1 MVRKSTYTK
10 VIDFLNNIVKS
21 NSTFIEYCKSNSNKN
36 CYNIWRNK
44 INKILNDIPTDAYIL
59 KLQDEIINL
68 CNKVNY
74 SNRKNKEILKEFP
87 SPDSKEIVRDDNGTI
102 IGYRFNIK
110 RKVGGPLVGTLSRD
124 EMDRLC
130 SLFSRYGADLTLAQT
145 ALDFPQYSLDDISR
159 IKRLFLIFKYSCPFA
174 PHEVDEHTE
183 EELHDIAIERKKNNL
198 TRTLEKDQ
206 LRDAQKIN
214 LKLAQEVKELKNW
227 KDTLSNIKVDINGLP
242 NRTITKIQE
251 SDTDLAKCSSL
262 MINLSDLHIGAK
274 LSSDCL
280 YKNDWNEKELIRRL
294 NSLLEKFVDIQ
305 LTCKASVCY
314 LNLLGDMLDGMDNM
328 TARRDH
334 IMPQNM
340 DNKEQFNVFLK
351 VIIWFIS
358 NLSDSFEKVFVNSV
372 PNGNHTGAPEY
383 FAIVALKYA
392 VDSKFKNVIMDIPD
406 KFFTKVNV
414 GEHLFLLCHGK
425 DAIFMK
431 KPLPLHLT
439 NDSKVWLDNYLIR
452 EGIVNNY
459 TPGHIHILKGD
470 LHIAGFDDTLQYDYR
485 NCLSLFG
492 DSDYSQMNYSSNG
505 YGCSYSVITNEG
517 NIINGEFKNF

>member
-1 MVRKSTYTK
+1 MVRKSTYNK
-10 VIDFLNNIVKS
+10 VIDFLNNIVAN
-21 NSTFIEYCKSNSNKN
+21 NSTFKEFCKNNPNKN
-36 CYNIWRNK
+36 YYNIWRNK
-44 INKILNDIPTDAYIL
+44 INKIINDIPTDAYTL
-59 KLQDEIINL
+59 ELQDKIINL
-68 CNKVNY
+68 CNQVNY
-74 SNRKNKEILKEFP
+74 SNKKNDEVLKEFP
-87 SPDSKEIVRDDNGTI
+87 SLDSKEIVRDDNGI
-102 IGYRFNIK
+102 IVGYRFNIK

-183 EELHDIAIERKKNNL
+183 EELHDIAIEKKKNNL

-214 LKLAQEVKELKNW
+214 LKLAKEVEELKNW
-227 KDTLSNIKVDINGLP
+227 KDTISNIKVDISGLP

-251 SDTDLAKCSSL
+251 SDTDLVKCSSL

-280 YKNDWNEKELIRRL
+280 YKNDWNERELIRRL
-294 NSLLEKFVDIQ
+294 SSLLDELKDIQ

-351 VIIWFIS
+351 VMIWFIS
-358 NLSDSFEKVFVNSV
+358 NLSDSFEKVIVNSV

-392 VDSKFKNVIMDIPD
+392 IDSKFKNVIMDIPD
-406 KFFTKVNV
+406 KFFTKIKV
-414 GEHLFLLCHGK
+414 GDHLFLACHGK
-425 DAIFMK
+425 DSNFMK

-452 EGIVNNY
+452 ENIVNKY
-459 TPGHIHILKGD
+459 APGHIHILKGD
-470 LHIAGFDDTLQYDYR
+470 LHTAGFDDTLQYDYR

-492 DSDYSQMNYSSNG
+492 DSDYSQMNYPSTG
-505 YGCSYSVITNEG
+505 YGVSYSVIIG
-517 NIINGEFKNF
+517 DSILNGEFKNF

>member
-1 MVRKSTYTK
+1 MIRKKTIDK
-10 VIDFLNNIVKS
+10 VKKF
-21 NSTFIEYCKSNSNKN
+21 
-36 CYNIWRNK
+36 
-44 INKILNDIPTDAYIL
+44 
-59 KLQDEIINL
+59 LQDVKNSEYNTTNSYCRANGINPSKWYPSIKKAYAADASIKELYDAITKASKVKTEVPLSDEIVEST
-68 CNKVNY
+68 KY
-74 SNRKNKEILKEFP
+74 
-87 SPDSKEIVRDDNGTI
+87 VRDDKGRIT
-102 IGYRFNIK
+102 GYKFNIA
-110 RKVGGPLVGTLSRD
+110 RKVGGPLIGTLSRTQ
-124 EMDRLC
+124 MDTLC
-130 SLFSRYGADLTLAQT
+130 GLYSRYGADLTAAQT
-145 ALDFPQYSLDDISR
+145 SLEFPEYSLDELNR
-159 IKRLFLIFKYSCPFA
+159 IKRAFLIFKYSCPFA

-183 EELHDIAIERKKNNL
+183 EELHNLAIERKKNNL
-198 TRTLEKDQ
+198 TRTLEKNQ
-206 LRDAQKIN
+206 LKDAQKIN
-214 LKLAQEVKELKNW
+214 LKLAQEVEELKSW
-227 KDTLSNIKVDINGLP
+227 KDTLSNIKVDISGLP
-242 NRTITKIQE
+242 TGTITKIQE
-251 SDTDLAKCSSL
+251 SDTDLIKCSSL

-280 YKNDWNEKELIRRL
+280 YKNDWNEKELVRRL
-294 NSLLEKFVDIQ
+294 NVLYKRITDIQ

-351 VIIWFIS
+351 VMFWFIS
-358 NLSDSFEKVFVNSV
+358 NLSDSFEKVFINSV

-392 VDSKFKNVIMDIPD
+392 VDSKFKNVTMNIPD

-425 DAIFMK
+425 DAVFMK

-470 LHIAGFDDTLQYDYR
+470 LHTAGFDDTLQYDYR

-505 YGCSYSVITNEG
+505 YGVSYSVITNEG

>member
-10 VIDFLNNIVKS
+10 VIDFLNNVV
-21 NSTFIEYCKSNSNKN
+21 NSKYTLKEYCKNNGNSKN
-36 CYNIWRNK
+36 YYTIWKHK
-44 INKILNDIPTDAYIL
+44 INKVLNDIPTDAHTV
-59 KLQDEIINL
+59 KLQDTILNL
-68 CNKVNY
+68 CDKVNFT
-74 SNRKNKEILKEFP
+74 NKDTALKEFP
-87 SPDSKEIVRDDNGTI
+87 SPDSKEIVRDNNGI
-102 IGYRFNIK
+102 IVGYRFNIK

-183 EELHDIAIERKKNNL
+183 EELHDLAIERKKNNL

-214 LKLAQEVKELKNW
+214 LKLAKEVEELKNW
-227 KDTLSNIKVDINGLP
+227 QNNLKDIKVNISGLP
-242 NRTITKIQE
+242 TIHYEKPHLRQ
-251 SDTDLAKCSSL
+251 DTSFML
-262 MINLSDLHIGAK
+262 NLSDLHIGAK
-274 LSSDCL
+274 LSSDSL
-280 YKNDWNEKELIRRL
+280 YNNDWNEKELVRRL
-294 NSLLEKFVDIQ
+294 KKLILKISHIQ
-305 LTCKASVCY
+305 DVYPSNTCY

-334 IMPQNM
+334 VMPQNM
-340 DNKEQFNVFLK
+340 DNKEQFNVFLE
-351 VIIWFIS
+351 IMIWFID
-358 NLSDSFEKVFVNSV
+358 NLSTMFNNIVVNSV

-392 VDSKFKNVIMDIPD
+392 IDSKFKNVTMDIPD
-406 KFFTKVNV
+406 KFFTQVVVNNN
-414 GEHLFLLCHGK
+414 LFLCCHGK
-425 DAIFMK
+425 DATFMK

-439 NDSKVWLDNYLIR
+439 NDAKVWLDNYLIR
-452 EGIVNNY
+452 EEVFSKNY
-459 TPGHIHILKGD
+459 NSIHILKGD
-470 LHIAGFDDTLQYDYR
+470 LHTASFDDTLQYDYR

-492 DSDYSQMNYSSNG
+492 DSDYSQMNFPSNG
-505 YGCSYSVITNEG
+505 YGCSYSVIIN
-517 NIINGEFKNF
+517 NDIINGEFKNF

>member
-21 NSTFIEYCKSNSNKN
+21 NSTFKEYCKSYSNKN
-36 CYNIWRNK
+36 AIRNK
-44 INKILNDIPTDAYIL
+44 INKILNDIPTDAHIL
-59 KLQDEIINL
+59 ELQDEIINL

-74 SNRKNKEILKEFP
+74 SNKKNKEIIKEFP
-87 SPDSKEIVRDDNGTI
+87 SPDSKEIVRDNNGTI
-102 IGYRFNIK
+102 VGYRFNIK

-174 PHEVDEHTE
+174 PHEIDEHTE

-214 LKLAQEVKELKNW
+214 LKLAQEVEELKNW
-227 KDTLSNIKVDINGLP
+227 KNTLSNIKVDISGLP
-242 NRTITKIQE
+242 KPSVIKVQE
-251 SDTDLAKCSSL
+251 NDSDLIKCSTL

-274 LSSDCL
+274 LSSDSL
-280 YKNDWNEKELIRRL
+280 YNNDWNEKELVRRL
-294 NSLLEKFVDIQ
+294 NVLLSRIVDIQ
-305 LTCKASVCY
+305 LTCKTSVCY

-351 VIIWFIS
+351 VMFWFIS
-358 NLSDSFEKVFVNSV
+358 KLSDSFEEVFINSV

-392 VDSKFKNVIMDIPD
+392 VDSKFKNVTMYTPD
-406 KFFTKVNV
+406 KFFTKVNI
-414 GEHLFLLCHGK
+414 GEHIFLLCHGK

-459 TPGHIHILKGD
+459 TPGHIHIIKGD
-470 LHIAGFDDTLQYDYR
+470 LHTAGFDDTLQYDYR

-492 DSDYSQMNYSSNG
+492 DSDYSQMNYPSNG
-505 YGCSYSVITNEG
+505 YGVSYSVITCEG

>member
-1 MVRKSTYTK
+1 MVRKSTYIK
-10 VIDFLNNIVKS
+10 VIDFLNNVVNSKS
-21 NSTFIEYCKSNSNKN
+21 TLKEYCNNNGTSKN
-36 CYNIWRNK
+36 YYTIWKNK
-44 INKILNDIPTDAYIL
+44 INKVLNDIPTDAYITEL
-59 KLQDEIINL
+59 RDTIIEL
-68 CNKVNY
+68 CNKVNFA
-74 SNRKNKEILKEFP
+74 NKDEVLKEFP
-87 SPDSKEIVRDDNGTI
+87 SPDSKEIVRDNNGI
-102 IGYRFNIK
+102 IVGYRFNIK

-183 EELHDIAIERKKNNL
+183 EELHDLAIERKKNNL

-214 LKLAQEVKELKNW
+214 LKLAKEVEELKNW
-227 KDTLSNIKVDINGLP
+227 QNNLKDIKVDVSGLP
-242 NRTITKIQE
+242 TINYEKSHLRQ
-251 SDTDLAKCSSL
+251 DTSFML
-262 MINLSDLHIGAK
+262 NLSDLHIGAK
-274 LSSDCL
+274 LSSDSL
-280 YKNDWNEKELIRRL
+280 YNNDWNEKELTRRL
-294 NSLLEKFVDIQ
+294 KELILRIAYIQ
-305 LTCKASVCY
+305 DVYHSNTCY

-340 DNKEQFNVFLK
+340 DNKEQFNVFLR
-351 VIIWFIS
+351 VMIWFIS
-358 NLSDSFEKVFVNSV
+358 NLSNSFNDVVVSSV

-392 VDSKFKNVIMDIPD
+392 IDSKFKNVVMEIPD

-414 GEHLFLLCHGK
+414 GDHLFLLTHGK
-425 DAIFMK
+425 DSNFMK

-452 EGIVNNY
+452 EEIVNKY
-459 TPGHIHILKGD
+459 APGHIHILKGD
-470 LHIAGFDDTLQYDYR
+470 LHTAGFDDTLQYDYR

-492 DSDYSQMNYSSNG
+492 DSDYSQMNYPSNG
-505 YGCSYSVITNEG
+505 YGVSYS
-517 NIINGEFKNF
+517 IIIGDSILNGEFKNF

>member
-10 VIDFLNNIVKS
+10 VIDFLNDIVKN
-21 NSTFIEYCKSNSNKN
+21 NSTFIEYCKNNSTKN
-36 CYNIWRNK
+36 YYFIWRNR
-44 INKILNDIPTDAYIL
+44 INKILNDIPTDAHSL
-59 KLQDEIINL
+59 ELQDEIIKL

-74 SNRKNKEILKEFP
+74 SNKKNKEIVKEFP
-87 SPDSKEIVRDDNGTI
+87 SPDSKEIVRDNNGTI
-102 IGYRFNIK
+102 VGYRFNIK

-214 LKLAQEVKELKNW
+214 LKLAQEVEELKNW
-227 KDTLSNIKVDINGLP
+227 KNTLSNIKVDISGLP
-242 NRTITKIQE
+242 KPSVIKVQE
-251 SDTDLAKCSSL
+251 NDSDLIKCSTL

-274 LSSDCL
+274 LSSDSL
-280 YKNDWNEKELIRRL
+280 YNNDWNEKELVRRL
-294 NSLLEKFVDIQ
+294 NVLLSRIVDIQ
-305 LTCKASVCY
+305 LTCKTSVCY

-351 VIIWFIS
+351 VMFWFIS
-358 NLSDSFEKVFVNSV
+358 KLSDSFEEVFINSV

-392 VDSKFKNVIMDIPD
+392 VDSKFKNVTMYTPD
-406 KFFTKVNV
+406 KFFTKVNI
-414 GEHLFLLCHGK
+414 GEHIFLLCHGK

-459 TPGHIHILKGD
+459 TPGHIHIIKGD
-470 LHIAGFDDTLQYDYR
+470 LHTAGFDDTLQYDYR

-492 DSDYSQMNYSSNG
+492 DSDYSQMNYPSNG
-505 YGCSYSVITNEG
+505 YGVSYSVITCEG

>member
-1 MVRKSTYTK
+1 MVRKSTYNK
-10 VIDFLNNIVKS
+10 VIDFLNNIVAN
-21 NSTFIEYCKSNSNKN
+21 NSTFKEFCKNNPNKN
-36 CYNIWRNK
+36 YYNIWRNK
-44 INKILNDIPTDAYIL
+44 INKIINDIPTDAYTL
-59 KLQDEIINL
+59 ELQDKIINL
-68 CNKVNY
+68 CNQVNY
-74 SNRKNKEILKEFP
+74 SNKKNDEVLKEFP
-87 SPDSKEIVRDDNGTI
+87 SLDSKEIVRDDNGI
-102 IGYRFNIK
+102 IVGYRFNIK

-214 LKLAQEVKELKNW
+214 LKLAKEVEELKNW
-227 KDTLSNIKVDINGLP
+227 KDTISNIKVDISGLP

-251 SDTDLAKCSSL
+251 SDTDLVKCSSL

-280 YKNDWNEKELIRRL
+280 YKNDWNERELIRRL
-294 NSLLEKFVDIQ
+294 SSLLDELKDIQ

-351 VIIWFIS
+351 VMIWFIS
-358 NLSDSFEKVFVNSV
+358 NLSDSFEKVIVNSV

-392 VDSKFKNVIMDIPD
+392 IDSKFKNVIMDIPD
-406 KFFTKVNV
+406 KFFTKIKV
-414 GEHLFLLCHGK
+414 GDHLFLACHGK
-425 DAIFMK
+425 DSNFMK

-452 EGIVNNY
+452 ENIVNKY
-459 TPGHIHILKGD
+459 APGHIHILKGD
-470 LHIAGFDDTLQYDYR
+470 LHTAGFDDTLQYDYR

-492 DSDYSQMNYSSNG
+492 DSDYSQMNYPSTG
-505 YGCSYSVITNEG
+505 YGVSYSVIIG
-517 NIINGEFKNF
+517 DSILNGEFKNF

>member
-10 VIDFLNNIVKS
+10 VIDFLNNVVNSKS
-21 NSTFIEYCKSNSNKN
+21 TLKEYCKNNGNSKN
-36 CYNIWRNK
+36 YYTIWKSK
-44 INKILNDIPTDAYIL
+44 INKILNDIPTDAHTV
-59 KLQDEIINL
+59 KLQDTILDL
-68 CNKVNY
+68 CDKVNFT
-74 SNRKNKEILKEFP
+74 NKDTALKEFP
-87 SPDSKEIVRDDNGTI
+87 SPDSKEIVRDNNGI
-102 IGYRFNIK
+102 IVGYRFNIK

-183 EELHDIAIERKKNNL
+183 EELHDLAIERKKNNL

-214 LKLAQEVKELKNW
+214 LKLAKEVEELKNW
-227 KDTLSNIKVDINGLP
+227 QNNLKDIKVNISGLP
-242 NRTITKIQE
+242 TIHYEKPHLRQ
-251 SDTDLAKCSSL
+251 DTSFML
-262 MINLSDLHIGAK
+262 NLSDLHIGAK
-274 LSSDCL
+274 LSSDSL
-280 YKNDWNEKELIRRL
+280 YNNDWNEKELVRRL
-294 NSLLEKFVDIQ
+294 KELILKIARIQ
-305 LTCKASVCY
+305 GVYPSNTCY

-334 IMPQNM
+334 VMPQNM

-351 VIIWFIS
+351 TMIWFID
-358 NLSDSFEKVFVNSV
+358 NLSTMFNNIVVSSV

-392 VDSKFKNVIMDIPD
+392 IDSKFKNVTMDIPD
-406 KFFTKVNV
+406 KFFTKIKV
-414 GEHLFLLCHGK
+414 GNHLFLACHGK
-425 DAIFMK
+425 DATFMK

-439 NDSKVWLDNYLIR
+439 NDAKVWLDNYLIR
-452 EGIVNNY
+452 EGVFNKNY
-459 TPGHIHILKGD
+459 NSIHILKGD
-470 LHIAGFDDTLQYDYR
+470 LHTAGFDDTLQYDYR

-492 DSDYSQMNYSSNG
+492 DSDYSQMNYPSNG
-505 YGCSYSVITNEG
+505 YGCSYAIIIN
-517 NIINGEFKNF
+517 NDIINGEFKNF

>member
-10 VIDFLNNIVKS
+10 VIDFLNNVVNSKS
-21 NSTFIEYCKSNSNKN
+21 TLKEYCKNNGNSKN
-36 CYNIWRNK
+36 YYTIWKSK
-44 INKILNDIPTDAYIL
+44 INKILNDIPTDAHTV
-59 KLQDEIINL
+59 KLQDTILDL
-68 CNKVNY
+68 CDKVNFT
-74 SNRKNKEILKEFP
+74 NKDTALKEFP
-87 SPDSKEIVRDDNGTI
+87 SPDSKEIVRDNNGI
-102 IGYRFNIK
+102 IVGYRFNIK

-214 LKLAQEVKELKNW
+214 LKLAQEVEELKNW
-227 KDTLSNIKVDINGLP
+227 KNTISNIKIDVRGLP
-242 NRTITKIQE
+242 NRNIVKVSKDEIN
-251 SDTDLAKCSSL
+251 SNAGSSL

-280 YKNDWNEKELIRRL
+280 YKNDWNEKELTRRL
-294 NSLLEKFVDIQ
+294 NRVLDNLIDIQ
-305 LTCKASVCY
+305 LTCKATVCY

-340 DNKEQFNVFLK
+340 DNKEQFNVFLR
-351 VIIWFIS
+351 VMTWFIS
-358 NLSDSFEKVFVNSV
+358 NLSDSFNNVVVSSV

-392 VDSKFKNVIMDIPD
+392 IDSKFKNVVMEIPD
-406 KFFTKVNV
+406 KFFTKVRV
-414 GEHLFLLCHGK
+414 GDHLFLLTHGK
-425 DAIFMK
+425 DAAFMK

-452 EGIVNNY
+452 EEIVNNY

-470 LHIAGFDDTLQYDYR
+470 LHTAGFDDTLQYDYR

-492 DSDYSQMNYSSNG
+492 DSDYSQMNYPSNG
-505 YGCSYSVITNEG
+505 YGCSYSVITSEG
-517 NIINGEFKNF
+517 NIINGELKNF

>member
-1 MVRKSTYTK
+1 MVRKSTYNK
-10 VIDFLNNIVKS
+10 VIDFLNNIVAN
-21 NSTFIEYCKSNSNKN
+21 NSTFKEFFKNNPNKN
-36 CYNIWRNK
+36 YYNIWRNK
-44 INKILNDIPTDAYIL
+44 INKIINDIPTDAYTL
-59 KLQDEIINL
+59 ELQDKIINL
-68 CNKVNY
+68 CNQVNY
-74 SNRKNKEILKEFP
+74 SNKKNDEVLKEFP
-87 SPDSKEIVRDDNGTI
+87 SLDSKEIVRDDNGI
-102 IGYRFNIK
+102 IVGYRFNIK

-183 EELHDIAIERKKNNL
+183 EELHDIAIEKKKNNL

-214 LKLAQEVKELKNW
+214 LKLAKEVEELKNW
-227 KDTLSNIKVDINGLP
+227 KDTISNIKVDISGLP

-251 SDTDLAKCSSL
+251 SDTDLVKCSSL

-280 YKNDWNEKELIRRL
+280 YKNDWNERELIRRL
-294 NSLLEKFVDIQ
+294 SSLLDELKDIQ

-351 VIIWFIS
+351 VMIWFIS
-358 NLSDSFEKVFVNSV
+358 NLSDSFEKVIVNSV

-392 VDSKFKNVIMDIPD
+392 IDSKFKNVIMDIPD
-406 KFFTKVNV
+406 KFFTKIKV
-414 GEHLFLLCHGK
+414 GDHLFLACHGK
-425 DAIFMK
+425 DSNFMK

-452 EGIVNNY
+452 ENIVNKY
-459 TPGHIHILKGD
+459 APGHIHILKGD
-470 LHIAGFDDTLQYDYR
+470 LHTAGFDDTLQYDYR

-492 DSDYSQMNYSSNG
+492 DSDYSQMNYPSTG
-505 YGCSYSVITNEG
+505 YGVSYSVIIG
-517 NIINGEFKNF
+517 DSILNGEFKNF